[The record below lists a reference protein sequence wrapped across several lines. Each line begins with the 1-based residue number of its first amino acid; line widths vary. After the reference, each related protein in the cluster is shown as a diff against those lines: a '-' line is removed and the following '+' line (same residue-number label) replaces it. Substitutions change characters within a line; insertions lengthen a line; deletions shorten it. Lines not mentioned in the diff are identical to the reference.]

1 MHIAFR
7 GRLPAFGTMVAT
19 CLGALLATGG
29 LGGCSHVQPPAV
41 ADAPEAVGALAPS
54 YHSLAVAPVH
64 ATTDFGHAE
73 IVETGSVGPDAASP
87 SEKVVATGARGADV
101 SQPPAEMVVAP
112 VPRGVDVSQPPA
124 ETETPEVV
132 AKSAHG
138 F

>member
-7 GRLPAFGTMVAT
+7 GRPLAFGTVAT
-19 CLGALLATGG
+19 CIGVFVG
-29 LGGCSHVQPPAV
+29 LVGCAHGQSPAA
-41 ADAPEAVGALAPS
+41 ADAPETVGALAPS

-73 IVETGSVGPDAASP
+73 IVETGDHGPGAASP
-87 SEKVVATGARGADV
+87 S
-101 SQPPAEMVVAP
+101 EMVVAP
-112 VPRGVDVSQPPA
+112 VARRVPPAETEAEPAARGVDASQPPA
-124 ETETPEVV
+124 ETETPNVI